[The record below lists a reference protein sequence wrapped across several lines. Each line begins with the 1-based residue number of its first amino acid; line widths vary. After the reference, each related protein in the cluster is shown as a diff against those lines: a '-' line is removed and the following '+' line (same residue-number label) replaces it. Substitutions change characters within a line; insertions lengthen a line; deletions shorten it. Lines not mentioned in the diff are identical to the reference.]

1 MSAISGQK
9 TIATAGTALVLG
21 SQMIHGPLMLK
32 ALDANTGYVYI
43 GNDGAGDVT
52 NANGLEMAA
61 GDVVVFDHVGSLASI
76 IVDVSVNGEK
86 VAWLML
92 NV

>member
-21 SQMIHGPLMLK
+21 SQPIHGPLMLK

-52 NANGLEMAA
+52 SANGLQMAP
-61 GDVVVFDHVGSLASI
+61 GDVVVFDHVGDLVNI